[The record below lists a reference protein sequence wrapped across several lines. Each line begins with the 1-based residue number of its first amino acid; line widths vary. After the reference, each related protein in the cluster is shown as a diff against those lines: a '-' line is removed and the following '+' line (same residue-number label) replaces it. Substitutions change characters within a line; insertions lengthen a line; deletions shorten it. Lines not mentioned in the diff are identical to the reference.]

1 MKAEERPRVG
11 APHVTV
17 AHGDPLLKEAEHS
30 HKLALHAEMQGQGD
44 PLFDAVLDKSP
55 ADAKDAL
62 MGKGRSPDHQRLGT
76 GEKHVPTFNFGEEGG
91 GLKAKPQ

>member
-1 MKAEERPRVG
+1 MKAEERPSVD
-11 APHVTV
+11 APHVAV

-30 HKLALHAEMQGQGD
+30 HKLALHAELMGQGD
-44 PLFDAVLDKSP
+44 PLLDATLDKSP

-62 MGKGRSPDHQRLGT
+62 MGKGHSPDHQRLGA
-76 GEKHVPTFNFGEEGG
+76 GEKHVPKFNVGEEGG

>member
-1 MKAEERPRVG
+1 MKAGERTGVG

-30 HKLALHAEMQGQGD
+30 HKLALHAELMGQGD
-44 PLFDAVLDKSP
+44 PLLDATLDKSP
-55 ADAKDAL
+55 VDAKDAL
-62 MGKGRSPDHQRLGT
+62 MGKGHSPDHQRLGA
-76 GEKHVPTFNFGEEGG
+76 GEKPVPKFNVGEEGG

>member
-1 MKAEERPRVG
+1 MKAEERPKVD

-17 AHGDPLLKEAEHS
+17 AHGDPLLKETEHS

-44 PLFDAVLDKSP
+44 PLLDAALDKSP
-55 ADAKDAL
+55 ADVKDSL
-62 MGKGRSPDHQRLGT
+62 MGTGHSPDHQRLGA
-76 GEKHVPTFNFGEEGG
+76 GEKHVPKFNVGEGGG